1 MNLIFL
7 DIDGVMNH
15 SNYFVRSKQHMLQ
28 AFCPKALI
36 NLKEILEKCNA
47 KIVVTSTWR
56 KLGSANTLKKSIFSH
71 YGLQKYVIGRT
82 PILINEP
89 RGAEIQAFIDNFN
102 KPIDRFI
109 IIDDDDDMLHLSDR
123 LVLTSPYK
131 DGLNERKRDE
141 AIQLLNQDTSIM
153 L

>member
-28 AFCPKALI
+28 AFCPQALV
-36 NLKEILEKCNA
+36 NLKEILEKCDA

-71 YGLQKYVIGRT
+71 YGLQKYIIGRT
-82 PILINEP
+82 PILTNEP

-109 IIDDDDDMLHLSDR
+109 IIDDDDDMIHLSDR
-123 LVLTSPYK
+123 LVLTSPYE
-131 DGLNERKRDE
+131 DGLNEIKRDE
-141 AIQLLNQDTSIM
+141 AIQRLNNSHFK
-153 L
+153 